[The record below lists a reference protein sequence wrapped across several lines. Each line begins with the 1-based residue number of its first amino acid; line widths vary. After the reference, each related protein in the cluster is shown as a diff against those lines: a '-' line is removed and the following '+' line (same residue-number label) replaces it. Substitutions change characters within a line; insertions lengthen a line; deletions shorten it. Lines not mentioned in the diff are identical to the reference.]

1 MGFPASG
8 IQNAVSSRFLPM
20 KNYND
25 LSEGLTEGA

>member
-8 IQNAVSSRFLPM
+8 IQNAVSLTFTDE
-20 KNYND
+20 NYND